1 MEPAFREM
9 FEGMKQTADGLI
21 LANQGIKRMADA
33 ALVANEDQEDL
44 RETVRQLE
52 ILVMTQ
58 SAEIRAGRDEL
69 RAVRDELRAVRDEL
83 RRLRDDRA

>member
-33 ALVANEDQEDL
+33 ALQANDEHDDL
-44 RETVRQLE
+44 LETVRRLE
-52 ILVMTQ
+52 TLVMEQ
-58 SAEIRAGRDEL
+58 GVEL
-69 RAVRDELRAVRDEL
+69 RALHEEV
-83 RRLRDDRA
+83 RRLRNGR

>member
-52 ILVMTQ
+52 TLVM
-58 SAEIRAGRDEL
+58 A
-69 RAVRDELRAVRDEL
+69 
-83 RRLRDDRA
+83 